1 MCSLLYWIN
10 LYDFVT
16 LNMFLALSQQN
27 DPITAME
34 AALLSNTWCKIGTL
48 KMKREEPEA
57 RRLTDFMAKSGV
69 PMPNPRVQNSGP
81 SVC

>member
-57 RRLTDFMAKSGV
+57 RRLTDFVS
-69 PMPNPRVQNSGP
+69 
-81 SVC
+81 